1 MKTFTQEEK
10 AEEISLLTSEE
21 MARSAIEVPLQKMF
35 DEFMVF
41 VSLTDFE

>member
-10 AEEISLLTSEE
+10 SEELSLSITEE
-21 MARSAIEVPLQKMF
+21 MARRPIDVPLQKMF
-35 DEFMVF
+35 DELIVF